1 MKNEIFRPKL
11 LYRKRI
17 NKLLQEIFRIPI
29 YFISASMGYGK
40 SIAVRNFIEKNKRV
54 QTIWLDI
61 TNDEID
67 DMWIWKKFCDLIK
80 NINFKL
86 GEMLYAYGVPNN
98 NKDVYKIIDIIR
110 NEIRQETI
118 IIIDDWDDE
127 KIVYINHLIKA
138 IILEDISNLHIVIIS
153 RKKPAN
159 EYIEFELKQKC
170 MIMRQ
175 EDIAF
180 TFDETIEFFKINGI
194 MLTEAEEKEL
204 YEYTGGWTSAMY
216 LALIQY
222 YSQNTFDDIP
232 KATELIKIAVYDKF
246 DEVTKQI
253 LLKLAF
259 VENFTIEQAMYI
271 TEDERSKEV
280 IRRVCSNN
288 CFIRYDKK
296 EKIYRLHSILKNAL
310 EEELALSNVDLMEVN
325 NICGDWYA
333 KNFNDIYAME
343 YYYKAKNYER
353 ILDLIERNYTI
364 DLTNLYKEIIKPVF
378 NELTISEKIKRP
390 IAYLTYLF
398 FYILY
403 GNRIA
408 GAKLL
413 YEAKAI
419 YIEDKNLKDKNQ
431 ILGEIAFLESI
442 LVFYNVR
449 RMIECHKKAYELF
462 KGGGSRIAN
471 NKMPATFGSP
481 HFLYLFHRKVGNLK
495 ELVEFFQQGINYFI
509 HISNG
514 GAAGANYLMMAE
526 YFYETGD
533 SKNGELFAYKAFH
546 KAKTKKQTS
555 IIICSLFLLTRI
567 CVNKNYKNEVKNNFY
582 NLIKE
587 YENLNIP
594 IFLNGSQIAIGY
606 IDGITGNLEN
616 LNKWIKNIENHEL
629 KNIMPVIGMNH
640 VITGLAMILKGSYIE
655 LEIQVEIMLEVYTG
669 KKSIFGI
676 VYAYIF
682 DSIAKYKLYGK
693 EIAKK
698 SLVKAIELAE
708 KDHIVMCFVELAPHI
723 LPLLESIKNESAYVK
738 CLIPKCKEYNQIYL
752 KRYCNL
758 EKIELTPR
766 EIEIMKLVYHG
777 YKQSE
782 ISDKL
787 NIALVTVKKHI
798 ASVYCKLNV
807 RNKTIAINQLK
818 EKGII

>member
-11 LYRKRI
+11 LHRKRI
-17 NKLLQEIFRIPI
+17 DKLLLEIFKVPI

-40 SIAVRNFIEKNKRV
+40 SIAVRNFIEKNKEA

-67 DMWIWKKFCDLIK
+67 DVWIWNKFCNLIK

-86 GEMLYAYGVPNN
+86 GDILYKRGVPNN

-110 NEIRQETI
+110 NEIKQKTI
-118 IIIDDWDDE
+118 MIIDDWDDE
-127 KIVYINHLIKA
+127 KTVYINHLIK
-138 IILEDISNLHIVIIS
+138 IIVLEDIHNLHIVIIS

-159 EYIEFELKQKC
+159 EYVELELKQKC
-170 MIMRQ
+170 MIMCQ
-175 EDIAF
+175 DDIAF

-194 MLTEAEEKEL
+194 ILTESEKKEL

-253 LLKLAF
+253 LLKLAL
-259 VENFTIEQAMYI
+259 VENFTIEQAVYI

-280 IRRVCSNN
+280 IRRLCSNN

-296 EKIYRLHSILKNAL
+296 GKIYRLHSILKNAL
-310 EEELALSNVDLMEVN
+310 EEELALSNVDLMRIN
-325 NICGDWYA
+325 SICGDWYA

-343 YYYKAKNYER
+343 YYYKAKNYNR

-378 NELTISEKIKRP
+378 NELIISEKIKRP

-398 FYILY
+398 FHILY

-413 YEAKAI
+413 HEAKAI
-419 YIEDKNLKDKNQ
+419 YEKDKNLKDKNQ

-449 RMIECHKKAYELF
+449 KMIEYHKKAYELF
-462 KGGGSRIAN
+462 NGGVSRIAN

-481 HFLYLFHRKVGNLK
+481 HFLYLFHRKEGHLK
-495 ELVEFFQQGINYFI
+495 ELVEFFQQGIGYFI

-567 CVNKNYKNEVKNNFY
+567 CVNKDYKNEVKDNFY

-616 LNKWIKNIENHEL
+616 LNKWIKNIESNES
-629 KNIMPVIGMNH
+629 KDIVPVIGMNH
-640 VITGLAMILKGSYIE
+640 VITGLAMMLNNSYIE
-655 LEIQVEIMLEVYTG
+655 LEIQVEIMLEVYTS
-669 KKSIFGI
+669 KNSVFGI
-676 VYAYIF
+676 IYAYIF

-693 EIAKK
+693 GTAKK
-698 SLVKAIELAE
+698 SLLKAVELAE
-708 KDHIVMCFVELAPHI
+708 KDYIMMCFVELAPYI
-723 LPLLESIKNESAYVK
+723 LPLLEFIEKENDYVK
-738 CLIPKCKEYNQIYL
+738 YLIPKCKEYNDVYM
-752 KRYCNL
+752 KKYCNI

-766 EIEIMKLVYHG
+766 EIEIMKLVHQG

-782 ISDKL
+782 ISGKL

-807 RNKTIAINQLK
+807 KNKTIAINQLK